1 MSKIINIF
9 VINMGKL
16 FITKLKEFLKEKDL
30 IYFMIAVYVGTL
42 LNDFLS
48 SFTNSIIIPL
58 INMAI
63 PDSMNADSLIME
75 KMEKLGFVELR
86 KLMSDFISLII
97 AVILSYYLIRFVL
110 NVNGNK

>member
-1 MSKIINIF
+1 
-9 VINMGKL
+9 MGKL

-58 INMAI
+58 INM
-63 PDSMNADSLIME
+63 S
-75 KMEKLGFVELR
+75 
-86 KLMSDFISLII
+86 
-97 AVILSYYLIRFVL
+97 
-110 NVNGNK
+110 

>member
-1 MSKIINIF
+1 
-9 VINMGKL
+9 MGKL

-75 KMEKLGFVELR
+75 KLGFVELR